1 MKTAAKRRITQ
12 EKRGGRRLP
21 EAQVKALK
29 KLAERID
36 AEEQEEIKALGRA
49 LFKSHDITRQTVQAL
64 KAKRLEIGMNLTELA
79 NRRGIAKSNLS
90 RLENNERFSPTLE
103 TLHRYAQAL
112 GLHMRVELNQN

>member
-1 MKTAAKRRITQ
+1 MTTPRTKKTPLSAAKI
-12 EKRGGRRLP
+12 
-21 EAQVKALK
+21 KAYK

-49 LFKSHDITRQTVQAL
+49 FFKCHDIARQTVQSL
-64 KAKRLEIGMNLTELA
+64 KAKRLEIGMNLTELSF
-79 NRRGIAKSNLS
+79 RTGIAKSNLS

-112 GLHMRVELNQN
+112 GLHMRVELN